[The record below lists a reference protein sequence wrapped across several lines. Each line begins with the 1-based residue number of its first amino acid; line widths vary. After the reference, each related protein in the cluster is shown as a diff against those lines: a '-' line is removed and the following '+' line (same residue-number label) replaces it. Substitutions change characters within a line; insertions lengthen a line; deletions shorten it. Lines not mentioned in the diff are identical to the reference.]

1 MNIKKYI
8 VTLLLPIVSVGA
20 VSAQAKQSE
29 ADYNKVITERAGKIV
44 TTIGVTDSVK
54 FKKVREVIA
63 DQYKALGT
71 IHDGRNAEAKAIKD
85 AAGVDKNAANAKIA
99 ALDSS
104 VNQKLSVLH
113 KEYLT
118 KLGKQLTPDQ
128 ITAVKN
134 GMTFNVLNV
143 TYNAYM
149 DELPN
154 LTEAQKTQIM
164 AWLVEARELA
174 IDAESANKKHE
185 VFGKYKGRINNYLS
199 KQGYDMKKAG
209 EEWQQ
214 RIKARQEAAG
224 KDKG

>member
-20 VSAQAKQSE
+20 VAAQAKQSE

-44 TTIGVTDSVK
+44 TTIGITDSVK

-63 DQYKALGT
+63 NQYKSLGT
-71 IHDGRNAEAKAIKD
+71 IHDGRNADAKTIKD
-85 AAGVDKNAANAKIA
+85 AAGADKNAANVKIA

-118 KLGKQLTPDQ
+118 KLGKELTPDQ
-128 ITAVKN
+128 ITGVKN

-154 LTEAQKTQIM
+154 LNDAQKTQIM

-214 RIKARQEAAG
+214 RIKARQAAG
-224 KDKG
+224 KD

>member
-8 VTLLLPIVSVGA
+8 VTLLLPIASVGA

-63 DQYKALGT
+63 NQYKALGA
-71 IHDGRNAEAKAIKD
+71 IHDGRNAEAKSIKD
-85 AAGVDKNAANAKIA
+85 AAGADKNAANVKTA
-99 ALDSS
+99 ALDSN

-113 KEYLT
+113 KEYLA
-118 KLGKQLTPDQ
+118 KLGKELTPDQ
-128 ITAVKN
+128 ITGVKN

-143 TYNAYM
+143 SYNAYM

-154 LTEAQKTQIM
+154 LTDAQKTQIM

-214 RIKARQEAAG
+214 RIKARQEAG